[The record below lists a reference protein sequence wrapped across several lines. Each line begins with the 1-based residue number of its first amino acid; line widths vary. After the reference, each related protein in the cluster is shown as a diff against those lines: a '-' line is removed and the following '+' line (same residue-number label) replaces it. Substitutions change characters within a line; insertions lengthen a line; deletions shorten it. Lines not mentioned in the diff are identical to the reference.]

1 MAVRDQRHEI
11 SLINATLQDRI
22 YHTVITHM
30 DITDVIQNKNQN
42 QIVQLMQII
51 RNNNGKNTMMFNPLR
66 ASVALI

>member
-1 MAVRDQRHEI
+1 M
-11 SLINATLQDRI
+11 SLTNATMQDRI

-30 DITDVIQNKNQN
+30 DITDVIQNENQN

-51 RNNNGKNTMMFNPLR
+51 RDNNRKNAMMFNPLR

>member
-1 MAVRDQRHEI
+1 M
-11 SLINATLQDRI
+11 QDRI

-30 DITDVIQNKNQN
+30 DITDVIQNENQN

-51 RNNNGKNTMMFNPLR
+51 RNNNGKNNMFNPLR

>member
-1 MAVRDQRHEI
+1 M
-11 SLINATLQDRI
+11 SLTNATMQDRI

-30 DITDVIQNKNQN
+30 DITDVIQNENQN

-51 RNNNGKNTMMFNPLR
+51 RDNNRKNTMMFNPLR

>member
-1 MAVRDQRHEI
+1 M
-11 SLINATLQDRI
+11 QDRI

-30 DITDVIQNKNQN
+30 DITDVIQNENQN